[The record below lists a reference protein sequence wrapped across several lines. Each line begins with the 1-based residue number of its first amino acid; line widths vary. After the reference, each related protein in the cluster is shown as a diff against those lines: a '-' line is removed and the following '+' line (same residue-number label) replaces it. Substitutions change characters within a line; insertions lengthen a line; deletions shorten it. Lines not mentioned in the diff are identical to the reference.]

1 MHGSAAR
8 GRAGGVHAPGVKGV
22 GRVWGVDVGKVSGV
36 AVAAVRTCRDW
47 LCVAAGSRLAWLLH
61 RLDPKMTNAGGV
73 CAKKCGSA
81 CVKQPASKQVCRAH
95 LQRLLL
101 QSTNCQKVL
110 RRRRYPCPADGRGQ
124 PGLEGLPR
132 LCSLL

>member
-22 GRVWGVDVGKVSGV
+22 ERVWGVDVGKVWGV

-61 RLDPKMTNAGGV
+61 RLDPEISAQGCV
-73 CAKKCGSA
+73 RAKKCGGD
-81 CVKQPASKQVCRAH
+81 CVKQPPS
-95 LQRLLL
+95 
-101 QSTNCQKVL
+101 
-110 RRRRYPCPADGRGQ
+110 RYINPHQGPSAAVTFALHAL
-124 PGLEGLPR
+124 PEGAQAETLPLSSR
-132 LCSLL
+132 WCGSAWS